1 VTEVTESGGV
11 TREATEE
18 MTVDELARRAGMTV
32 RNVRA
37 HQSRGLLQPPEVRGR
52 TGYYGPNHL
61 ARLELIKELQAEGFN
76 LEAIRRI
83 IENAPQ
89 ASSQEALDFTRALT
103 DAFSEEQPEIVSA
116 EELAEPW
123 GDQASPEMVRRVVK
137 LGFVRDLG
145 DGRFEVRSPRL
156 RKASEELVTLGV
168 PLETAIEVLRTLKR
182 HSEAVAR
189 AYAKLFVDTVWR
201 PFEEA
206 GEEKQ
211 DWSEVTEAL
220 ERLRPLAAQ
229 SLLAAFQLEMAET
242 VEATLERELARIA
255 DRGRARS
262 RSRRRRR

>member
-1 VTEVTESGGV
+1 VTDVTEPGRNGEGGDV
-11 TREATEE
+11 D

-37 HQSRGLLQPPEVRGR
+37 HQSRGLLPAPEVRGR
-52 TGYYGPNHL
+52 TGYYGAAHL
-61 ARLELIKELQAEGFN
+61 ARLELVKELQAEGFN

-123 GDQASPEMVRRVVK
+123 GDEASPEMVSKVIG
-137 LGFVRDLG
+137 LGFVSDLG
-145 DGRFEVRSPRL
+145 DGRYEVRSPRL
-156 RKASEELVTLGV
+156 RKASEELVELGV
-168 PLETAIEVLRTLKR
+168 PLGTAIEVLRVLRR
-182 HSEAVAR
+182 HSESVAK
-189 AYAKLFVDTVWR
+189 AYAKLFVENVWR

-206 GEEKQ
+206 GEEEQ
-211 DWSEVTEAL
+211 DWREVSETL

-229 SLLAAFQLEMAET
+229 SLLAAFGLVMSET
-242 VEATLERELARIA
+242 VEATLERELARLA
-255 DRGRARS
+255 DRGRGAK
-262 RSRRRRR
+262 RRRRR

>member
-1 VTEVTESGGV
+1 MTDVTEAATAASGAEV
-11 TREATEE
+11 D

-52 TGYYGPNHL
+52 TGYYGSHHL
-61 ARLELIKELQAEGFN
+61 ARLELVKELQAEGFN

-123 GDQASPEMVRRVVK
+123 GEEASPEMVRKVIK
-137 LGFVRDLG
+137 LGLVRDLG
-145 DGRFEVRSPRL
+145 DGSFEVRSPRL

-182 HSEAVAR
+182 HSESVSK
-189 AYAKLFVDTVWR
+189 AYAKLFVDNVWR

-206 GEEKQ
+206 GEGDQ
-211 DWSEVTEAL
+211 DWREVRETL

-229 SLLAAFQLEMAET
+229 SLLATFQLVMAET

-255 DRGRARS
+255 DRGKG
-262 RSRRRRR
+262 RRRRGR